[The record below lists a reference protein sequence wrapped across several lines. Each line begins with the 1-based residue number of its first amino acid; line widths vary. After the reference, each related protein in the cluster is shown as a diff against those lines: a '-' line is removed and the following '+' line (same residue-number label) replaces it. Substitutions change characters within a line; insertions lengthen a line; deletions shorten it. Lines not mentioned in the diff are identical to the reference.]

1 MKVTEKISKGSKR
14 ETVYVSVRGGW
25 CPSEAAE
32 PGDRDGIFFRSEG
45 EIKIFPGEHRLVGF
59 MVNKTCVW
67 AA

>member
-1 MKVTEKISKGSKR
+1 MFQYVVAGVHQKR
-14 ETVYVSVRGGW
+14 QSQGIEMASSSEVR
-25 CPSEAAE
+25 
-32 PGDRDGIFFRSEG
+32 G